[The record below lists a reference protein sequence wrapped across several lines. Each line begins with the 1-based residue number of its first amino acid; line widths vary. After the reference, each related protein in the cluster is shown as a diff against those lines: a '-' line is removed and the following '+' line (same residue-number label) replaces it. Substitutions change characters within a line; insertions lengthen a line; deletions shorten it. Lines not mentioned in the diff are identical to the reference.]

1 MRANEFIFE
10 SEDDHTDHKIR
21 DSAKKAIP
29 GIKTWAA
36 LSNANNPYAAYKY
49 GVMLA
54 VSPDRTMPKTGEV
67 GPNFVTVA
75 YTDVCKQ
82 TIETAAKNMGITGTT
97 ITQDGSGEHE
107 SIHKVSPVP
116 ARRPNKHGV

>member
-21 DSAKKAIP
+21 DSAKEAIP
-29 GIKTWAA
+29 GAKIWPA

-49 GVMLA
+49 GVALA
-54 VSPDRTMPKTGEV
+54 VAPDQTMPKTGEI

-75 YTDVCKQ
+75 YTDVCEK
-82 TIETAAKNMGITGTT
+82 TIEAAAKNMGITGSH
-97 ITQDGSGEHE
+97 ITANGSGEHE
-107 SIHKVSPVP
+107 SVHKISPVP
-116 ARRPNKHGV
+116 ARRRNKHGV